1 MKESNGNND
10 LKSFLIVNKSIDDLH
25 DLIGTEY
32 FYYIYYSILK
42 IIKQIYMNM
51 RGIKQMPGNNNKML
65 KDLLKESKLSDYEI
79 KIIEEPG
86 FAENYSK
93 CTKLEDSNK
102 MFDNLKELYYYCFGN
117 VQNEILENLSR
128 EEINSL
134 RKI

>member
-65 KDLLKESKLSDYEI
+65 KELLKEDHRTIFTMIQKFGTEEKGQSPVYI
-79 KIIEEPG
+79 K
-86 FAENYSK
+86 
-93 CTKLEDSNK
+93 
-102 MFDNLKELYYYCFGN
+102 
-117 VQNEILENLSR
+117 
-128 EEINSL
+128 
-134 RKI
+134 

>member
-79 KIIEEPG
+79 KTIEEPS

-93 CTKLEDSNK
+93 CTELGDSNK
-102 MFDNLKELYYYCFGN
+102 MFDNLIELYYYCFGN
-117 VQNEILENLSR
+117 VHNEILENSSN

>member
-79 KIIEEPG
+79 KTIEEPS

-93 CTKLEDSNK
+93 CRIGRFK
-102 MFDNLKELYYYCFGN
+102 
-117 VQNEILENLSR
+117 
-128 EEINSL
+128 
-134 RKI
+134 

>member
-10 LKSFLIVNKSIDDLH
+10 LKSFLIVNKSIDDLN

-51 RGIKQMPGNNNKML
+51 RGIKQMPGSNNKML

-79 KIIEEPG
+79 KIIEEPS

-93 CTKLEDSNK
+93 CTELGDSNK

-117 VQNEILENLSR
+117 VQNEILENSSR